1 MLYYKMPS
9 FLFTF
14 RAHVS
19 EPNLF
24 KTFLTIFFNSSYFE
38 SLEEYTY
45 NIEKYGT
52 LDAHLHIFFTTTIKT
67 ADKVYQKFS
76 QGEFKQFS
84 QYLKNKNTRKQYGF
98 DVKPMKTNIKD
109 RNHRLYTIGYCN
121 KDAKHGDDSLPQ
133 TTYNID
139 DLEIIK
145 GVEYYYEYTKLEKV
159 KLGETEDIKVL
170 TSKNAHA
177 EIIQFIKEQGLEP
190 TDELLYEKMS
200 IQGLFTDFLS
210 YHQKRNIQVTLDQY
224 LTKRLYPSSFPGI
237 AAYEKMKYDL
247 DYHKSEIDNLE
258 SKVEKLELALECL
271 QKDSGYKIT
280 WYSDKTIRSID
291 KGC

>member
-1 MLYYKMPS
+1 MPS

-38 SLEEYTY
+38 NFEEYTY

-52 LDAHLHIFFTTTIKT
+52 LDAHLHIFYTTPIKKGLPVT

-76 QGEFKQFS
+76 QGEFKQFAK
-84 QYLKNKNTRKQYGF
+84 YLKNKQTRSQYGF
-98 DVKPMKTNIKD
+98 DVTPMKTDSD
-109 RNHRLYTIGYCN
+109 RNHRLYSIGYCN
-121 KDAKHGDDSLPQ
+121 KDAKHGDDSLPL
-133 TTYNID
+133 TYYNID
-139 DLEIIK
+139 DKEIIK
-145 GVEYYYEYTKLEKV
+145 GVEYYFEYTKLEKV
-159 KLGETEDIKVL
+159 KLGEIEDIKVL
-170 TSKNAHA
+170 TSKNVHA
-177 EIIQFIKEQGLEP
+177 EILQFIKEQGLEP

-200 IQGLFTDFLS
+200 VQGLFTDFLS
-210 YHQKRNIQVTLDQY
+210 FHQKRNIQISLDQY
-224 LTKRLYPSSFPGI
+224 LTKRLYPSSFSGLS
-237 AAYEKMKYDL
+237 AYEKMKYDL

-280 WYSDKTIRSID
+280 WYSDKTIKSID